1 MCANVRTEA
10 AQQQT
15 AVGQPSGV
23 VDDPGQE
30 ALRGLRPE
38 RRRMQPALRR
48 AFEALEESGI
58 SWALLRGD
66 SELASNGQDVDIL
79 AAPSDLS
86 RLEKALAPLGYARL
100 RSRGRGTHSFFVAYD
115 NADGSWVKLDVVTD
129 LAFGRYQELR
139 LQGAAGCLDRR
150 RQIGQLVVLAPG
162 DAFWTLLLHCLL
174 DAGKFTEAHRRS
186 LLDLADQAQSST
198 SPLVPALE
206 RAVGGGWAHT
216 LFALATAGDW
226 APLGGTAPSLRAAW
240 VRRRPLAVRR
250 TFLRNA
256 ALRRAG
262 RFPPLCRHGLVLSAQ
277 PADWELA
284 GQVAASWF
292 LSHRLVRLGRS
303 PVAQLSGATVAR
315 WHATRGRLVI
325 VELGESAPPS
335 RWLGWMSGAFD
346 FRSVAGLTP
355 AQLSLRTATAQI
367 WRRFSEGAGA

>member
-1 MCANVRTEA
+1 MCANVRTGS

-15 AVGQPSGV
+15 AAGQPSGV
-23 VDDPGQE
+23 VEDPGQE
-30 ALRGLRPE
+30 APRGLRPQ

-48 AFEALEESGI
+48 AFDALEESGI

-66 SELASNGQDVDIL
+66 SELGSNGQDVDIL
-79 AAPSDLS
+79 AHPSDLS

-100 RSRGRGTHSFFVAYD
+100 RSHGRGTHSFFVAYD
-115 NADGSWVKLDVVTD
+115 DADGSWVKLDVVTD

-139 LQGAAGCLDRR
+139 LQGAAGCLERR
-150 RQIGQLVVLAPG
+150 RQIGQLVVLAPA

-186 LLDLADQAQSST
+186 LLDLADQSVT

-226 APLGGTAPSLRAAW
+226 AALGDTAPSLRAAW
-240 VRRRPLAVRR
+240 VRRRPLTARR
-250 TFLRNA
+250 TVLRNA

-284 GQVAASWF
+284 RQVAASWF
-292 LSHRLVRLGRS
+292 LSHRLVRFGRT
-303 PVAQLSGATVAR
+303 PLAQLRGTGIAR

-325 VELGESAPPS
+325 VELGESAPLP

-355 AQLSLRTATAQI
+355 GQHSLRAATAQI

>member
-1 MCANVRTEA
+1 MCANVRTET

-15 AVGQPSGV
+15 AGGQPSGV

-30 ALRGLRPE
+30 APRGRSPE
-38 RRRMQPALRR
+38 LSRMQPVLRS

-66 SELASNGQDVDIL
+66 SELGSSGQDVDIL
-79 AAPSDLS
+79 VAPSELS

-100 RSRGRGTHSFFVAYD
+100 HSHGRGTHSFFVAYD
-115 NADGSWVKLDVVTD
+115 RADGSWVKLDVVTD

-139 LQGAAGCLDRR
+139 LQGAAGCLERR
-150 RQIGQLVVLAPG
+150 RQFGQLVVLAPG

-174 DAGKFTEAHRRS
+174 DAGRFAEAHRRS
-186 LLDLADQAQSST
+186 LLGLADQAQSST
-198 SPLVPALE
+198 SPLVPTLE

-216 LFALATAGDW
+216 LFALAMAGEWDL
-226 APLGGTAPSLRAAW
+226 LGGSAPSLRAAW

-250 TFLRNA
+250 AFLRNR

-284 GQVAASWF
+284 GQVAAHWF
-292 LSHRLVRLGRS
+292 LSHRLMRLGRS
-303 PVAQLSGATVAR
+303 SVGQLGGAAVAR

-325 VELGESAPPS
+325 VELGEPAPPS
-335 RWLGWMSGAFD
+335 RWLGWISGACD
-346 FRSVAGLTP
+346 FRSAAGLAP
-355 AQLSLRTATAQI
+355 GQHSLRTATAQI

>member
-1 MCANVRTEA
+1 MCADVRTEA
-10 AQQQT
+10 ADKQT
-15 AVGQPSGV
+15 AAGQPSGV

-30 ALRGLRPE
+30 APRGLRPE
-38 RRRMQPALRR
+38 RRLMQPALRR
-48 AFEALEESGI
+48 AFESLAESGI

-66 SELASNGQDVDIL
+66 SELGSNGQDVDIL
-79 AAPSDLS
+79 ADPSDLS

-100 RSRGRGTHSFFVAYD
+100 RSHGRGTHSFFVAYD
-115 NADGSWVKLDVVTD
+115 EADGSWVKLDVVTD

-139 LQGAAGCLDRR
+139 LQGAAGCLERR

-186 LLDLADQAQSST
+186 LLDLADQSVT
-198 SPLVPALE
+198 SPLVPVLE

-226 APLGGTAPSLRAAW
+226 AALGDTAPSLRAAW
-240 VRRRPLAVRR
+240 VRRRPLAVR
-250 TFLRNA
+250 TILLRNT
-256 ALRRAG
+256 ALRGAA
-262 RFPPLCRHGLVLSAQ
+262 RFPPLCCRGLVLSAQ

-284 GQVAASWF
+284 RQVAASWF
-292 LSHRLVRLGRS
+292 LSHRLVPFGRT
-303 PVAQLSGATVAR
+303 PLAQLRGTGIAR
-315 WHATRGRLVI
+315 WQATRGRLVI
-325 VELGESAPPS
+325 VELGGSAPLP

-355 AQLSLRTATAQI
+355 GQHSLRAATAQI
-367 WRRFSEGAGA
+367 WLRFSEGAGA